1 MDDGGAARRLS
12 RADFL
17 SENWITCADDIN
29 DGDNDQHSD

>member
-17 SENWITCADDIN
+17 SENRITRADDIN
-29 DGDNDQHSD
+29 DGDDDQHND